1 MRNWLPL
8 YTYQSYKRI
17 RRTGLLRASPPIVL
31 AAGFLAL
38 ILLGTLLLALPIAG
52 REPIGLFTAF
62 FMATSA
68 VTVTGLTAIDP
79 ATALSQFGQIVLICL
94 VQLGGL
100 GFVTF
105 AVIAA
110 ITLGK
115 RSEEHTSELQSLMRI
130 SYAVF
135 CLQKKK
141 K

>member
-52 REPIGLFTAF
+52 REPISLFTAF

-79 ATALSQFGQIVLICL
+79 AVSFSLFGQIVLICL

-105 AVIAA
+105 AVVAA
-110 ITLGK
+110 FTQIGRAHVRTPVTNAQLVCRLLLEK
-115 RSEEHTSELQSLMRI
+115 T
-130 SYAVF
+130 
-135 CLQKKK
+135 KK
-141 K
+141 